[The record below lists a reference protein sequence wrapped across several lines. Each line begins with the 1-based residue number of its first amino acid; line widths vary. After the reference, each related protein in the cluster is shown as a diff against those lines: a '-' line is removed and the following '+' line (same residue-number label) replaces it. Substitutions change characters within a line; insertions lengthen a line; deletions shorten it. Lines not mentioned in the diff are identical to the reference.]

1 MSYIIYEKKDNISKS
16 LVTIEVRDGKIVQAK
31 GKYNRDVNE
40 KEQEAIDKYND
51 RIERMKKVCK

>member
-51 RIERMKKVCK
+51 RIERMKKVC